1 MFKLILHASKGMGVY
16 PGFVSRTTLG
26 IESFKTSSRISQGPL
41 RRRRSSEN
49 FITFLETCEK
59 TYLECEYIS
68 FYSVVATHAQWIA
81 NYVH

>member
-1 MFKLILHASKGMGVY
+1 MQARAWGCIRDLFLGLHLALNHLKQVQ
-16 PGFVSRTTLG
+16 
-26 IESFKTSSRISQGPL
+26 ESQGSL